1 MWKSAV
7 NTNTHAKSY
16 ICNSDGYCAA
26 HQTHPLELG
35 RGEGLTWLFLAY
47 TNVNHYN
54 MVLTNLEYVIFI
66 LPSNSI

>member
-1 MWKSAV
+1 ML
-7 NTNTHAKSY
+7 KSY

-35 RGEGLTWLFLAY
+35 RGEGLTWLFLAH

-54 MVLTNLEYVIFI
+54 MVLKNLEYDIFKI
-66 LPSNSI
+66 FTYITL